1 MKLAFLLA
9 YAICTA
15 ALAVVA
21 RKSAPQP
28 IPRCYVDTDCPCGA
42 TCVGVTTTTD
52 ECGRDAPD
60 APGACVLSP

>member
-1 MKLAFLLA
+1 MKLALL
-9 YAICTA
+9 C
-15 ALAVVA
+15 LFGVVA
-21 RKSAPQP
+21 GGIAAAREPAPQP